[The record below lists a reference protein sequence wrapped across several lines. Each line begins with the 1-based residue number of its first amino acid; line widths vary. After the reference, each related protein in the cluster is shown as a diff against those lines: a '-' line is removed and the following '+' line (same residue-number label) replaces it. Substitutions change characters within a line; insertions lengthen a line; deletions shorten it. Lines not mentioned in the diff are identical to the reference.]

1 MPRVGESYEEGLM
14 RAVLPFLVFAL
25 APCAVLADFTGRVVK
40 VSDGESLTVLV
51 KKRQVRVRLE
61 GIDAPERGQPFS
73 RRSRE
78 SLTEICAAK
87 DAVVADRGK
96 DRDGR
101 TIGGVTCAGVEAS
114 TEQVRRG
121 MAWVLARYVP
131 LGSALYELEAYAR
144 LRQLGLWADPQPV
157 APWDFRK
164 QAKPRK

>member
-1 MPRVGESYEEGLM
+1 M
-14 RAVLPFLVFAL
+14 RAVLPFLVLAL
-25 APCAVLADFTGRVVK
+25 APCAALADFTGHVVK

-51 KKRQVRVRLE
+51 NKRQVRVRLE
-61 GIDAPERGQPFS
+61 GLDAPERGQPFS
-73 RRSRE
+73 RNSRQ
-78 SLTEICAAK
+78 SLAAICAAK
-87 DAVVADRGK
+87 EAVVVDRGK
-96 DRDGR
+96 DGNGR

-157 APWDFRK
+157 APWDWHQVK
-164 QAKPRK
+164 QKSWSGR